1 MDYFGVLARHYY
13 NVAVSVSATGRCAR
27 VINCN
32 TIGIWNEYKLKD
44 TWRITFMIR
53 SLGAILMAVTL
64 CLGVA
69 TPTFAAD
76 KEKKIVL
83 QVSDGSGETQ
93 TKVLNIVNNLQE
105 AYGVDNVKI
114 EVVAFNTGLRL
125 LFKDNVNSNR
135 IAALNQNGVRF
146 SACQNTVKGMTKVL
160 GHPPEINK
168 QAVSVPAGIVRI
180 AELTDQGY
188 LLVRP

>member
-1 MDYFGVLARHYY
+1 L
-13 NVAVSVSATGRCAR
+13 VAVTMS
-27 VINCN
+27 
-32 TIGIWNEYKLKD
+32 
-44 TWRITFMIR
+44 
-53 SLGAILMAVTL
+53 
-64 CLGVA
+64 LGVA
-69 TPTFAAD
+69 TSAFAAD

-83 QVSDGSGETQ
+83 QISDGSSETQ
-93 TKVLNIVNNLQE
+93 TKVLNIANNLQT

-125 LFKDNVNSNR
+125 LFKDNENGNR
-135 IAALNQNGVRF
+135 IAALSQNGVRF

-180 AELTDQGY
+180 AELTDEGY
-188 LLVRP
+188 MVIRP